1 MSTNLLGKTQ
11 DSALVPLGPWLH
23 GLPLKGV
30 RKPQKKR
37 EGGSSRTCREF
48 DLPPRPAEFGPKKF
62 AVSLLRAGAEIE
74 HSLAVQ
80 YLYAAYSID
89 ETSHAPRNY
98 TSLEWKTHLRLVA
111 REEMAHLVT
120 VQNLLLALGQEP
132 HLNRGPLHR
141 AESKL
146 PLPFKLEPLN
156 QKSLGKFVLFESP
169 TDDQIN
175 DADKIVMKEIKLLL
189 GKHGSRV
196 LRVGSIYAA
205 LYWLFLE
212 NNDTDPDWPFP
223 IECVETFKHQYPNSV
238 HLKDEDFIP
247 LRKYQDR
254 AAHPTEWGVFER
266 STHVDGASPREI
278 ALASL
283 RWIMSQGEGPNAIED
298 SHFCR
303 FLKIYREFQENSDSA
318 SMVMNVPVNP
328 RIKGVKGSRGAGR
341 ETGTLI
347 TNRRTKLWGALFN
360 LRYQLML
367 LNVVDSLGESRKTM
381 AEKRRLFARWA
392 AVEMEFMKKIGQALP
407 RLELRNQKK
416 KEPSNEKLEGPGA
429 GAPFQAVFLPD
440 ASIERVALR
449 RKILLASGNCIS
461 DLRDPVP
468 KTSRDTNYM
477 PAAAIEP
484 SLLDT
489 IARQDDE
496 MRSAME

>member
-1 MSTNLLGKTQ
+1 MSKNSSRKTQ
-11 DSALVPLGPWLH
+11 RSALA
-23 GLPLKGV
+23 PLKAWFHRPPPKAISNLKTAAGGLRPAN
-30 RKPQKKR
+30 RKL
-37 EGGSSRTCREF
+37 E
-48 DLPPRPAEFGPKKF
+48 LPPRRKRFGPKKF

-89 ETSHAPRNY
+89 ETSHASRNY

-120 VQNLLLALGQEP
+120 VQNLLLALGQKP

-141 AESKL
+141 PEGKL
-146 PLPFKLEPLN
+146 PLPFRLEPLS
-156 QKSLGKFVLFESP
+156 QESLGKFVLVESP
-169 TDDQIN
+169 TDDQIS
-175 DADKIVMKEIKLLL
+175 DDDKEVVAKIRDLL
-189 GKHGSRV
+189 GEKHFRV

-212 NNDTDPDWPFP
+212 SDGPDTDWPFP
-223 IECVETFKHQYPNSV
+223 IKRVATFRRRYGDDF
-238 HLKDEDFIP
+238 HLKDKDFIS
-247 LRKYQDR
+247 LKKYQDR

-283 RWIMSQGEGPNAIED
+283 RWIMSQGEGPNAIEE

-303 FLKIYREFQENSDSA
+303 FLKIYTEFKKAGSK
-318 SMVMNVPVNP
+318 SMIMKVPVNP
-328 RIKGVKGSRGAGR
+328 RIKDFKGSRGAGR

-367 LNVVDSLGESRKTM
+367 LNVVDSLAESRKTM
-381 AEKRRLFARWA
+381 AEKRRLFARWS

-416 KEPSNEKLEGPGA
+416 KEPSNEKLKGPGA

-440 ASIERVALR
+440 TSVERVALR
-449 RKILLASGNCIS
+449 RTILLASGNCVS

-468 KTSRDTNYM
+468 KNSRDTNYR

>member
-1 MSTNLLGKTQ
+1 MASKNSGSKTQGSALAPLKSYFHGRSPKVARKHKKVAEDGSTN
-11 DSALVPLGPWLH
+11 
-23 GLPLKGV
+23 
-30 RKPQKKR
+30 
-37 EGGSSRTCREF
+37 TCLEF
-48 DLPPRPAEFGPKKF
+48 DLPPCPAEFGAKEF

-89 ETSHAPRNY
+89 ETSHAPRNL

-111 REEMAHLVT
+111 REEMALLVT

-132 HLNRGPLHR
+132 HLNRGPMHR
-141 AESKL
+141 AESEL

-156 QKSLGKFVLFESP
+156 QKSAGKYVLIESP

-196 LRVGSIYAA
+196 LRVGKIYAA

-212 NNDTDPDWPFP
+212 NNDPDPDWPFP
-223 IECVETFKHQYPNSV
+223 DECVETFKKRYPRSV
-238 HLKDEDFIP
+238 HLRDKDFIP
-247 LRKYQDR
+247 LGEYQDR
-254 AAHPTEWGVFER
+254 AADPREWGVFES
-266 STHVDGASPREI
+266 STHVDGASPRET

-283 RWIMSQGEGPNAIED
+283 RWIMSQGEGPNAIEE

-303 FLKIYREFQENSDSA
+303 FLKIYKEFAEDSHSA
-318 SMVMNVPVNP
+318 DMVMNVPVNP

-347 TNRRTKLWGALFN
+347 TNRRTKQWGALFN

-367 LNVVDSLGESRKTM
+367 LNVVDSLAESRKTM
-381 AEKRRLFARWA
+381 AEKRRLFARWSS
-392 AVEMEFMKKIGQALP
+392 VEMEFMKKIGQALP
-407 RLELRNQKK
+407 RLDLRNRKDK
-416 KEPSNEKLEGPGA
+416 DLFNDKHKGPGA
-429 GAPFQAVFLPD
+429 GAPFQSVFLPD
-440 ASIERVALR
+440 PSVKSVPLR
-449 RKILLASGNCIS
+449 RQLLLASGDCIS
-461 DLRDPVP
+461 ALRDPSP
-468 KTSRDTNYM
+468 MHPTDTDYG

-489 IARQDDE
+489 IPRQDE
-496 MRSAME
+496 QMRS

>member
-1 MSTNLLGKTQ
+1 MQG
-11 DSALVPLGPWLH
+11 SALA
-23 GLPLKGV
+23 PLKAWFHRPPPRAISEPKKAGDGLKRAN
-30 RKPQKKR
+30 RKL
-37 EGGSSRTCREF
+37 E
-48 DLPPRPAEFGPKKF
+48 LPPCPKKFGPKEF

-89 ETSHAPRNY
+89 ETSHASRNY

-141 AESKL
+141 RESKL
-146 PLPFKLEPLN
+146 PLPFRLEPLN

-169 TDDQIN
+169 TGDQIS
-175 DADKIVMKEIKLLL
+175 DDDEMVMAKIRDLL
-189 GKHGSRV
+189 GKKHSRV

-212 NNDTDPDWPFP
+212 NDDPDPDWPFP
-223 IECVETFKHQYPNSV
+223 IRRFSTFKRRYRDNV
-238 HLKDEDFIP
+238 HLSDEDFIP
-247 LRKYQDR
+247 SREYQDR
-254 AAHPTEWGVFER
+254 AAAPNEWGVFER
-266 STHVDGASPREI
+266 STHVDGASPRET

-283 RWIMSQGEGPNAIED
+283 RWIMAQGEGPNAIED

-303 FLKIYREFQENSDSA
+303 FLKIYREFEEDPDSA
-318 SMVMNVPVNP
+318 SMILNVPVNP
-328 RIKGVKGSRGAGR
+328 RIKGVKGSRGVGR

-347 TNRRTKLWGALFN
+347 TNRRTKLWGELFN

-367 LNVVDSLGESRKTM
+367 LNVVDSLAESRKAM
-381 AEKRRLFARWA
+381 AEKRRVFARWA
-392 AVEMEFMKKIGQALP
+392 AAEMEFMKKIGQALP
-407 RLELRNQKK
+407 RLDLRNRK
-416 KEPSNEKLEGPGA
+416 KEELSNEKHEGPGA

-440 ASIERVALR
+440 ATIQRVALR

-461 DLRDPVP
+461 DLRDPLA
-468 KTSRDTNYM
+468 KNSRDTNYR

-496 MRSAME
+496 MRRAME